1 MKYYEKVWNPAR
13 SFLVAVEPTSKVQLA
28 MAKYLKD
35 NLDPALRP
43 VSSLRGLEVFSH
55 IHWSCYSP

>member
-13 SFLVAVEPTSKVQLA
+13 SFLVAVEPTSKVLLA

-43 VSSLRGLEVFSH
+43 VSRLRGLESISH
-55 IHWSCYSP
+55 KCAP

>member
-1 MKYYEKVWNPAR
+1 MEFYEEDEKLPR
-13 SFLVAVEPTSKVQLA
+13 SFLVAMKPTSKVLLA

-43 VSSLRGLEVFSH
+43 VSSLRGLEVLFH